1 MEDGKM
7 KTLHKLSGL
16 CVAGM
21 LMVTGIAGCGNET
34 KSNATQ
40 QESQKER
47 DMKEADKAAVDYL
60 RAYIEMDTKRMNELH
75 YEKYDFGEDENK
87 ILHPGISKDMKNR
100 YDVFRYDLQEGENEY
115 YYRIK
120 YFDPV
125 QQGQMG
131 LYLRMVKDKK
141 DGKWKNYE
149 WAWDSNNSLNSI
161 VGSVKPV
168 HVHKWGQK
176 E

>member
-1 MEDGKM
+1 MEDGTM
-7 KTLHKLSGL
+7 KKLRMLSGL

-21 LMVTGIAGCGNET
+21 LMVTGIAGCSNET
-34 KSNATQ
+34 KSNANQ

-47 DMKEADKAAVDYL
+47 DMKEADKAAMEYV
-60 RAYIEMDTKRMNELH
+60 RAYIEMDSNKINDLS
-75 YEKYDFGEDENK
+75 YKKYDLGKDE
-87 ILHPGISKDMKNR
+87 IMHPGASKGMKE
-100 YDVFRYDLQEGENEY
+100 RYDLYRYDLKENENEY
-115 YYRIK
+115 YYRVK

-125 QQGQMG
+125 ENAQMG
-131 LYLRMVKDKK
+131 IKLKMIKDKK

-149 WAWDSNNSLNSI
+149 WNWDGHNSLDSI
-161 VGSVKPV
+161 VGSVEPV

>member
-1 MEDGKM
+1 M

-40 QESQKER
+40 QENQKER
-47 DMKEADKAAVDYL
+47 DIKEADKAAVEYL
-60 RAYIEMDTKRMNELH
+60 KAYIEMDTKKLNDLH
-75 YEKYDFGEDENK
+75 YEKYSFMNEGVRN
-87 ILHPGISKDMKNR
+87 PGISKDMKNR
-100 YDVFRYDLQEGENEY
+100 YDVFRYDLQEDENEY

-120 YFDPV
+120 FYHPV
-125 QQGQMG
+125 EQAQMG
-131 LYLRMVKDKK
+131 LYLRMIKDKK

-149 WAWDSNNSLNSI
+149 WAWDSNNSLKSI